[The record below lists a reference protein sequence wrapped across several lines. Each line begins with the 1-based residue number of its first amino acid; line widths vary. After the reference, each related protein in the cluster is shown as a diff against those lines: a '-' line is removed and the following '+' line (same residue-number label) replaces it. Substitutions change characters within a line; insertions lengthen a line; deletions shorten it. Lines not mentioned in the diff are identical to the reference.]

1 MQDAFS
7 DLRVV
12 ELFLLDPES
21 AKRKSSLV
29 RFFMA
34 KLLLDPNVLPHIDR
48 ESLRERWLEEEE

>member
-12 ELFLLDPES
+12 ELFLDPES
-21 AKRKSSLV
+21 AKRDSSLV

-48 ESLRERWLEEEE
+48 ESLRERWLKEE